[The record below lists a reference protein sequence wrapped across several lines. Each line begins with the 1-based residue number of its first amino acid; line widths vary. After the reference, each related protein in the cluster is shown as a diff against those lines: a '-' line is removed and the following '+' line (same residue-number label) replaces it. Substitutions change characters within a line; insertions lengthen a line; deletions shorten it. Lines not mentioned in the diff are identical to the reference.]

1 MAERISKIKKIE
13 KTDAQLKAESLD
25 EVTSAIAENKDSI
38 LKAIDLIGILDEAKI
53 LDGLKG
59 AVKQRG
65 VITEKIVTEL
75 NKDQYSGIL
84 HNMGQMLFLL
94 GSLDTDELSVLLNK
108 VNKGL
113 RVANQANPNAR
124 SSVSG
129 LVKVLKDDE
138 INQSLTYFLN
148 ILKGMSR

>member
-25 EVTSAIAENKDSI
+25 EVTSVIAENKDSI

>member
-38 LKAIDLIGILDEAKI
+38 LKAIDLIGVLDEAKI
-53 LDGLKG
+53 LDALKG

>member
-1 MAERISKIKKIE
+1 
-13 KTDAQLKAESLD
+13 
-25 EVTSAIAENKDSI
+25 
-38 LKAIDLIGILDEAKI
+38 
-53 LDGLKG
+53 
-59 AVKQRG
+59 
-65 VITEKIVTEL
+65 
-75 NKDQYSGIL
+75 IL

>member
-53 LDGLKG
+53 LDALKG

>member
-129 LVKVLKDDE
+129 LVKFLKDDE